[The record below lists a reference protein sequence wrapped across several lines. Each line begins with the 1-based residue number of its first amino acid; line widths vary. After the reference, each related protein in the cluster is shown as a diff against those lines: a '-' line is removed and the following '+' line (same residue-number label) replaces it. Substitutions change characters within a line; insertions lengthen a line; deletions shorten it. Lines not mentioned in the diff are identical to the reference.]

1 MFINISNHPLEKW
14 KGKQLEEAQKYGKL
28 HEIPFPYIEPEWDSE
43 KLSLL
48 AIEYVEKVRV
58 LLPVPNVR
66 SAIHLVGEP
75 VFVFKLTRLLLA
87 EGYSVVAST
96 THRRVEVNGDEKT
109 VFFDFIR
116 FRSYE

>member
-14 KGKQLEEAQKYGKL
+14 KGKQLEEAQKYGEL

-43 KLSLL
+43 KLSSL
-48 AIEYVEKVRV
+48 AIEYVEKVRA
-58 LLPVPNVR
+58 LLPIPNVC
-66 SAIHLVGEP
+66 SVIHLVGEP

-87 EGYSVVAST
+87 EGYAVVAST
-96 THRRVEVNGDEKT
+96 THRRVEENGNEKI